1 MVEDFDLIVSS
12 FRSQYGIKVYSQE
25 FKEMRWHEF
34 CALLNGL
41 GPDTPLG
48 RVIQIRAEDD
58 TDVLKNFTKGQ
69 HQIRSEWR
77 NRRAKQM
84 TEEQTMDFL
93 EQMKQAFISMAGG
106 GSN

>member
-1 MVEDFDLIVSS
+1 MIVSS
-12 FRSQYGIKVYSQE
+12 FRAQYGIKIYSEE

-41 GPDTPLG
+41 GADTPLG
-48 RVIQIRAEDD
+48 RIIQIRAAND
-58 TDVLKNFTKGQ
+58 TAVLKNFTKSKQ
-69 HQIRSEWR
+69 QIRSDWR
-77 NRRAKQM
+77 NRKAKQM
-84 TEEQTMDFL
+84 TEKQTMDFL

>member
-1 MVEDFDLIVSS
+1 
-12 FRSQYGIKVYSQE
+12 
-25 FKEMRWHEF
+25 MRWHEF

-41 GPDTPLG
+41 GTDTPLG
-48 RVIQIRAEDD
+48 RIILIRAEDD
-58 TDVLKNFTKGQ
+58 PDVLKNFTKGQ
-69 HQIRSEWR
+69 KQIRSDWR

-84 TEEQTMDFL
+84 TEKQTMDFL

>member
-1 MVEDFDLIVSS
+1 
-12 FRSQYGIKVYSQE
+12 
-25 FKEMRWHEF
+25 MRWHEF

-41 GPDTPLG
+41 GTDTPLG
-48 RVIQIRAEDD
+48 RIIQIRAEDD
-58 TDVLKNFTKGQ
+58 PDVLKNFTKGQ
-69 HQIRSEWR
+69 QQIRSEWR

-84 TEEQTMDFL
+84 TEQQTMDFL